1 MQDPPAG
8 DPVKFIVLAAFAAI
22 PLQWFLLGETA
33 LGDIRIHQLAV
44 VFLTFVIVFKYG
56 LPWIERHVRGAQV
69 FIAANLYMIIL
80 WVALNVFNGLG
91 MSQPIKQVAFLAGF
105 IAVSALFHQIV
116 QTGETGLVD
125 AMRWSAAAAVT
136 VLLMAFGVSMLS
148 NGVNPIDVV
157 TRAIEA
163 GDPDILQ
170 KELFRSSFSGFGYD
184 ANQEAIGNLRHEVF
198 GGLLFTMY
206 VAAWATARRPFT
218 VPRQRNVY
226 RGFLIV
232 GSLLLL
238 ISLSRSV
245 LVAAAIWPLLS
256 LVRALL
262 TGRVSPRQQ
271 VAVVAGVFT
280 AAIMAM
286 TGFLSLLWTRF
297 TEETESYSVRE
308 SLISLAFQRIQDN
321 FWTGG
326 IETEGS
332 SSHNFVLD
340 MWQRGGIFVGLPAVF
355 IFVFMSL
362 LWLQQL
368 LRITTVSDE
377 LFVLTAAMALPCVRL
392 VTQGGGSL
400 QVVEWMTM
408 ALVIGV
414 LAASR
419 DLAKAPPEAEP
430 TDEMLAVTHLR
441 STQAPTLQRLLSARS
456 RPG

>member
-1 MQDPPAG
+1 MRFA
-8 DPVKFIVLAAFAAI
+8 VLAAFSAI
-22 PLQWFLLGETA
+22 PLQWFILGQTVV
-33 LGDIRIHQLAV
+33 GDIRIHQLAV
-44 VFLTFVIVFKYG
+44 MCLTVVIVFKFG
-56 LPWIERHVRGAQV
+56 LPWLERHVRGAHV

-80 WVALNVFNGLG
+80 WVAMNFFNGLG

-105 IAVSALFHQIV
+105 IAIAALFHHIIR
-116 QTGETGLVD
+116 TEDTGLID
-125 AMRWSAAAAVT
+125 AMRWAAAASVT
-136 VLLMAFGVSMLS
+136 VLLMAFGFSMLS

-184 ANQEAIGNLRHEVF
+184 ANKEAIGNLRHEVF

-206 VAAWATARRPFT
+206 VASWANARRPLT
-218 VPRQRNVY
+218 VPKQRNLY
-226 RGFLIV
+226 RASLVV
-232 GSLLLL
+232 GAMLLL

-256 LVRALL
+256 LVRALM

-271 VAVVAGVFT
+271 LAVVAGVFGT
-280 AAIMAM
+280 AILAL

-308 SLISLAFQRIQDN
+308 SLISLAFERIQDN

-340 MWQRGGIFVGLPAVF
+340 MWQRGGIFVGIPAVF
-355 IFVFMSL
+355 IFLFISFF
-362 LWLQQL
+362 WLQQL
-368 LRITTVSDE
+368 LRLRTVSDD
-377 LFVLTAAMALPCVRL
+377 LFILTAAMAFPCVRL

-400 QVVEWMTM
+400 QVVEWVIL
-408 ALVIGV
+408 AFIIGV
-414 LAASR
+414 LTACR
-419 DLAKAPPEAEP
+419 ELANAPPDEEP
-430 TDEMLAVTHLR
+430 TE
-441 STQAPTLQRLLSARS
+441 STQAQALLPESQAAALRRLRSARS
-456 RPG
+456 RLK